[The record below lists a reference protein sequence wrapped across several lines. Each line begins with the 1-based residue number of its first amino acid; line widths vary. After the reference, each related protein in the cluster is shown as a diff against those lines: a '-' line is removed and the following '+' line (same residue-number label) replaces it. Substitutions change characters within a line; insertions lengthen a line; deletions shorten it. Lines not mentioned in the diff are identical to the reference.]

1 MVRERRKKGMEID
14 FVSKAKLLII
24 IPLVIIIAGLGVII
38 FQGLNLGVDFV
49 GGSLIYV
56 NIGKPYKADDIR
68 SIFTSEGVNATVV
81 QVGENKQDAIIRMKH
96 MENQEDIQQGI
107 TSALKEKY
115 GLTDE
120 QFSVE
125 TVGATVG
132 RELTQ
137 NALKST
143 AIAWALILVYIW
155 IRFELKSGLAAIVA
169 LVHDVL
175 IMISVAALLRT
186 QINSSF
192 IAAILTIVGYSI
204 NDTIVIFDR
213 IRENDKRFGRKLS
226 KAEIVNTSINEN
238 ISRSINTSFTTLIT
252 VTAIYVLGV
261 QSIKE
266 FALPLLVGIICG
278 TYSSIF
284 IAGPLW
290 ALWNEDSSNK
300 KLATAK

>member
-1 MVRERRKKGMEID
+1 MEID

-68 SIFTSEGVNATVV
+68 SILTSEGVNATVV

-266 FALPLLVGIICG
+266 FALPLLIGIICG